1 MCFVLFLLKIYV
13 IVTRILAFRF
23 SPHIANDPAER
34 CARFIQ
40 GLNFDIQAGMANH
53 PPVTHAEALGCCSEV
68 REHC

>member
-1 MCFVLFLLKIYV
+1 M
-13 IVTRILAFRF
+13 TRILAYRF

-53 PPVTHAEALGCCSEV
+53 PPVTHAEALG
-68 REHC
+68 